1 MLTIRSLVES
11 LTSSE
16 THKIFK
22 TAIWKWV
29 RKLSEKLNVNSPKMR
44 RRLIALDETC
54 VSVNGLKFIQKTFK

>member
-16 THKIFK
+16 THKISK

-44 RRLIALDETC
+44 RRLIALDETY

>member
-16 THKIFK
+16 THKISK

-44 RRLIALDETC
+44 RRLIALDETY
-54 VSVNGLKFIQKTFK
+54 VNVNGLKFIQKTFK